1 MKVEQIIKIASGYVR
16 IYAVDHRCTYSD
28 WHAMTCGE
36 CELDSLNRKLW
47 FGRVEDV
54 YYEGEVKN
62 CPIQLADSKI
72 KHISTTYS
80 DGKRKRDRKIM
91 LNIEI

>member
-1 MKVEQIIKIASGYVR
+1 MKVGQIIKISSGYVR
-16 IYAVDHRCTYSD
+16 IYAVDRRCTYPD
-28 WHAMTCGE
+28 CHAMTCDE

-54 YYEGEVKN
+54 CYEGEAEK
-62 CPIQLADSKI
+62 CPIRLADFKI